1 LAYTFASIYEV
12 EVPEAWRQ
20 KGAWLSIGTFDGVHL
35 GHQGLIRR
43 LVAAAHA
50 ENAPAVLVTFFPHP
64 AVVLHGQR
72 GPYYLTSLEERS
84 ALLDELGVDGTVTL
98 TFSRE
103 LASLTAFEFMSQ
115 LKAKFGVSQLLVGYN
130 FALGRGREGDL
141 PTLKQIGKQ
150 LGYQLQVILPI
161 EAGGM
166 VVSSR
171 QIRSLLAEG
180 AVDRV
185 AQALGRWFAVKG
197 RVTRGDGR
205 GHSLGIPTAN
215 LEIWDEQALPLIG
228 VYAGWA
234 WVGDKRWEAVVNI
247 GVRPTFEAQPVS
259 PRVEAHLLDF
269 DQDLYDRELRLEFVA
284 RLRSEQRFS
293 SIGELLGQIKL
304 DIESARDLLKNY
316 SLDLLDRG
324 TRETDHEL

>member
-12 EVPEAWRQ
+12 DVPEAWRQ

-35 GHQGLIRR
+35 GHQALVRR
-43 LVAAAHA
+43 LVTAAHA

-64 AVVLHGQR
+64 AVVLRGQR
-72 GPYYLTSLEERS
+72 GPYYLTSPEERS
-84 ALLDELGVDGTVTL
+84 ALLDELGVDGMVTL

-141 PTLKQIGKQ
+141 PTLKQIGEQ
-150 LGYQLQVILPI
+150 LGYQLQVIPPI
-161 EAGGM
+161 EVGGI
-166 VVSSR
+166 VVSSS
-171 QIRSLLAEG
+171 QIRGSLAEG

-185 AQALGRWFAVKG
+185 AQALGRWFAFKG
-197 RVTRGDGR
+197 WVTHGDRRGR
-205 GHSLGIPTAN
+205 SLGIPTAN

-228 VYAGWA
+228 VYACWA
-234 WVGDKRWEAVVNI
+234 WVGDERREAVVNI
-247 GVRPTFEAQPVS
+247 GVRPTFEAQPVR

-293 SIGELLGQIKL
+293 SIEELLGQIKL
-304 DIESARDLLKNY
+304 DIESARDLLKKPRPQFIGPG
-316 SLDLLDRG
+316 DRP
-324 TRETDHEL
+324 